1 MQLSDGPFTY
11 NRFNAYEKSLSEGSK
26 PDFLDVDK
34 DGNEKESFKKALK
47 DKKDKK
53 EVKEGNCYQ
62 EGGKVEDKKEKS
74 PCEKCKE
81 EGKKDCNCDED
92 KKKEDKKPAFLQK
105 EGVYDAA
112 KSVAK
117 STAQFGKGVADHAA
131 HSAKSVGNA
140 MKNLHKGVE
149 GGAKAFNKEEV
160 IQALIDGGLAN
171 NPVSA
176 EIIAEHMSDEW
187 RAHIVE
193 QLS

>member
-1 MQLSDGPFTY
+1 MQLSGGPFTY

-26 PDFLDVDK
+26 PDFLDMDGDGDK
-34 DGNEKESFKKALK
+34 KEPMKKAIK
-47 DKKDKK
+47 EKGKK

-105 EGVYDAA
+105 EGYPEAI
-112 KSVAK
+112 AK
-117 STAQFGKGVADHAA
+117 STAKFGKGVADTAVN
-131 HSAKSVGNA
+131 SAKAVGGA
-140 MKNLHKGVE
+140 MKNLHKGVK

>member
-1 MQLSDGPFTY
+1 MQLSGGPFTY
-11 NRFNAYEKSLSEGSK
+11 NRFNSFEQSLKEGSK
-26 PDFLDVDK
+26 PDFLDMDG
-34 DGNEKESFKKALK
+34 DGNKKEPMKKAIK
-47 DKKDKK
+47 EKGKKD
-53 EVKEGNCYQ
+53 VKEGNCYQ
-62 EGGKVEDKKEKS
+62 QGGKVEDKKEKS

-105 EGVYDAA
+105 EGVAD
-112 KSVAK
+112 VAQK
-117 STAQFGKGVADHAA
+117 VAGSTAKFGKGLSDTAVN
-131 HSAKSVGNA
+131 SAKAVGGA
-140 MKNLHKGVE
+140 MKNLHKGVS

-187 RAHIVE
+187 KAHITE
-193 QLS
+193 QLG